1 MLVLLGLRAGRVR
14 LIFELPPQYGR
25 LAHPLLYIE
34 WYTPFTSVN
43 DITQMYVVQRS
54 TRGGQPNATIL
65 DQGLIS
71 HNPAPDTQDRSIFWT
86 KRADEKALSPTQ
98 KSVSPLRTLKGEQID
113 ATFRFNEPLTD
124 PSQFYGVIIST
135 RK

>member
-54 TRGGQPNATIL
+54 TRGGQPNATIVTADRVVTFAHLAGKCGREISRDWKSHTVL
-65 DQGLIS
+65 DRAKQFWI
-71 HNPAPDTQDRSIFWT
+71 NPYFSIDVFS
-86 KRADEKALSPTQ
+86 ADSLYI
-98 KSVSPLRTLKGEQID
+98 RTRNLLP
-113 ATFRFNEPLTD
+113 A
-124 PSQFYGVIIST
+124 
-135 RK
+135 